1 MPAKANLNSPKGG
14 EMAVLSESENSIL
27 QKPLAEIVKIRP
39 QTARLLPALGIHT
52 VAEALLYFP
61 YRHEDFSKIVKIADL
76 IPGERV
82 SVKATIK
89 QIKKTGGF
97 AKIMPRAEAVVSDDT
112 GSIKIVWFRQPY
124 LATQLKAGDEL
135 YLAGKP
141 EIYKGLQMANPL
153 YEKVF
158 GENAFDTSGQAQ
170 TARIVP
176 VYSLG
181 VGISLRT
188 FRNILFAVLPY
199 AEQFKEILPLE
210 IVQSEN
216 LMPRSAAI
224 RELHF
229 PTSEEELGKAR
240 RRMAYEE
247 IFLLQSAVE
256 MRKLN
261 MAKAKTVS
269 IPFKQTLIRGF
280 LKKLPFELT
289 VEQKKAAWQIFQ
301 DLAGGKP
308 MNRLLEGDVGSGK
321 TLVAFATAL
330 GVLAAGYQVALLC
343 PTEILAEQHYQN
355 ALKYFAEYP
364 KFGIILLTSKKQ
376 YINGARETIGAK
388 GAKKLIIEEIAHGG
402 PQLII
407 GTHAALQKQV
417 IFANLAYL
425 IIDEQHRFGV
435 RQRAELPQRQPNDA
449 QDNKKGSHIK
459 AATPHLL
466 SMTATP
472 IPRTLQLALYGDLD
486 ISRILHKPAGRKTV
500 ITKLVAPDDRAR
512 AYQSIAKQ
520 IADGRQAFVVTP
532 LIDPSE
538 IDDESTEYL
547 PIKPGSMRERNRD
560 AKSATTEAEAL
571 KKIFPK
577 LHIGLLHGRMK
588 SEEKEK
594 VMADFLAGKINILV
608 STTVI
613 EVGVDVPNAS
623 VMVIENAERF
633 GLAQLHQLR
642 GRVGRA
648 EHQSFCLLFAG
659 TSQASALS
667 RLKKMETM
675 SSGFELAE
683 LDLKIR
689 GAGNLFGT
697 QQSGLPNFAFYDV
710 ADSSMAVR
718 AREAARE
725 LIAGDPQ
732 LLQFPELRGDIK
744 NKLIHF
750 E

>member
-1 MPAKANLNSPKGG
+1 
-14 EMAVLSESENSIL
+14 MAVNTENSIL
-27 QKPLAEIVKIRP
+27 QKPLTEVIPIRP
-39 QTARLLPALGIHT
+39 QTAKLLPGLGIHT

-76 IPGERV
+76 VPGERV
-82 SVKATIK
+82 SVRATIK
-89 QIKKTGGF
+89 QIKKSGGF
-97 AKIMPRAEAVVSDDT
+97 AKIMSRAEAVVSDDT
-112 GSIKIVWFRQPY
+112 GSIKVVWFNQPY

-141 EIYKGLQMANPL
+141 ENYKGLQMVNPL
-153 YEKVF
+153 YEKVVS
-158 GENAFDTSGQAQ
+158 EDPYDTSGQTQ

-181 VGISLRT
+181 AGISLRT
-188 FRNILFAVLPY
+188 FRNILFALLPY

-210 IVQSEN
+210 VVNTEN
-216 LMPRSAAI
+216 LMPRFAAI

-229 PTSEEELGKAR
+229 PTSEEELYKAR

-261 MAKAKTVS
+261 MAKAKTIS
-269 IPFKQTLIRGF
+269 IPFKQPLITGF
-280 LKKLPFELT
+280 LEKLPFELT
-289 VEQKKAAWQIFQ
+289 SEQKKASWQIFQ
-301 DLAGGKP
+301 DLAGDKP

-330 GVLAAGYQVALLC
+330 GVLSAGYQVAMLC

-364 KFGIILLTSKKQ
+364 TFGIILLTSKKQ
-376 YINGARETIGAK
+376 YINGTRETIGAK
-388 GAKKLIIEEIAHGG
+388 GAKKLIVEEIAHGG
-402 PQLII
+402 PQLVI

-417 IFANLAYL
+417 VFANLAYL

-435 RQRAELPQRQPNDA
+435 RQRAELPQRQPD
-449 QDNKKGSHIK
+449 DKRIK

-486 ISRILHKPAGRKTV
+486 ISRILHKPIGRKTV
-500 ITKLVAPDDRAR
+500 LTKLVAPDDRAR

-520 IADGRQAFVVTP
+520 ISEGRQAFVVTP

-538 IDDESTEYL
+538 VDDESTEYV
-547 PIKPGSMRERNRD
+547 PIKPGSIRERNRD

-577 LHIGLLHGRMK
+577 MRIGLLHGRMK

-594 VMADFLAGKINILV
+594 AMADFLDRKIDILV

-659 TSQASALS
+659 TSQASALA

-675 SSGFELAE
+675 NSGFELAE

-689 GAGNLFGT
+689 GAGTLFGT
-697 QQSGLPNFAFYDV
+697 QQSGIPQFAFYDV
-710 ADSSMAVR
+710 TDSSMAIR
-718 AREAARE
+718 ARQAAQE
-725 LIAGDPQ
+725 LIADDP
-732 LLQFPELRGDIK
+732 LLLRFPELREDIK

>member
-1 MPAKANLNSPKGG
+1 MTAS
-14 EMAVLSESENSIL
+14 SQSENLIL
-27 QKPLAEIVKIRP
+27 QKPLTEVVKIRP
-39 QTARLLPALGIHT
+39 QTAKLLPALGIHT

-76 IPGERV
+76 VPGERV
-82 SVKATIK
+82 SVRATIK

-97 AKIMPRAEAVVSDDT
+97 AKIMPRSEAVVSDDT
-112 GSIKIVWFRQPY
+112 GSIKVVWFRQPY

-141 EIYKGLQMANPL
+141 DNYKGLQMTNPL
-153 YEKVF
+153 YEKVASD
-158 GENAFDTSGQAQ
+158 NSFDTSGQAQ

-210 IVQSEN
+210 IMRSEN
-216 LMPRSAAI
+216 LMPRFAAI
-224 RELHF
+224 QELHF

-261 MAKAKTVS
+261 MAKAKVIS

-376 YINGARETIGAK
+376 YINGVRETIGAK

-435 RQRAELPQRQPNDA
+435 RQRAELPQRQPNDNRDKNRDKNLGKS
-449 QDNKKGSHIK
+449 QKFGRIK

-486 ISRILHKPAGRKTV
+486 ISKILHKPAGRKV
-500 ITKLVAPDDRAR
+500 VSTKLVAPDDRTR

-520 IADGRQAFVVTP
+520 IAEGRQAFVVTP
-532 LIDPSE
+532 LIDPGE

-560 AKSATTEAEAL
+560 AKSATAEAEAL

-577 LHIGLLHGRMK
+577 LRISLLHGRMK

-594 VMADFLAGKINILV
+594 VMADFLVGKINILV

-710 ADSSMAVR
+710 ADSSMAIR
-718 AREAARE
+718 AREAARK
-725 LIAGDPQ
+725 LIASDPR
-732 LLQFPELRGDIK
+732 LLQFPELREDIK

>member
-1 MPAKANLNSPKGG
+1 M
-14 EMAVLSESENSIL
+14 
-27 QKPLAEIVKIRP
+27 
-39 QTARLLPALGIHT
+39 T
-52 VAEALLYFP
+52 
-61 YRHEDFSKIVKIADL
+61 
-76 IPGERV
+76 
-82 SVKATIK
+82 
-89 QIKKTGGF
+89 
-97 AKIMPRAEAVVSDDT
+97 
-112 GSIKIVWFRQPY
+112 
-124 LATQLKAGDEL
+124 
-135 YLAGKP
+135 
-141 EIYKGLQMANPL
+141 NPL

-158 GENAFDTSGQAQ
+158 GENIFDTSGQAQ

-181 VGISLRT
+181 AGISLRT

-210 IVQSEN
+210 IVRGEN
-216 LMPRSAAI
+216 LMPRFAAI
-224 RELHF
+224 QELHF

-261 MAKAKTVS
+261 MAKAKVIS

-289 VEQKKAAWQIFQ
+289 IEQKKAAWQIFQ

-435 RQRAELPQRQPNDA
+435 RQRAELPQRQPNDISDKDSIKS
-449 QDNKKGSHIK
+449 QKNSHIK

-486 ISRILHKPAGRKTV
+486 ISRILHKPAGRKV
-500 ITKLVAPDDRAR
+500 VSTKLVAPDDRVR

-560 AKSATTEAEAL
+560 AKSATAEAEAL

-577 LHIGLLHGRMK
+577 LLIGLLHGRMK

-594 VMADFLAGKINILV
+594 VMADFLAKKIDILV

-710 ADSSMAVR
+710 ADSSMAIR
-718 AREAARE
+718 AREAARK
-725 LIAGDPQ
+725 LIASDSQ
-732 LLQFPELRGDIK
+732 LLQFPELREDIK